1 MYALVHIYVV
11 CASMVYGHRGRMFG
25 KKTETRAVRRDMPFV
40 YVGGA
45 CTYQHRRLEVVS
57 RRVRDREHTA
67 AHGNV
72 GAARVGGRGPA
83 GSMVFGHESSEKVGG
98 ETPSLP

>member
-11 CASMVYGHRGRMFG
+11 CARMVYGHRGRMFG

-45 CTYQHRRLEVVS
+45 CTYQYRRLEVVS
-57 RRVRDREHTA
+57 RRVRDREHIA

-83 GSMVFGHESSEKVGG
+83 GFDGIR
-98 ETPSLP
+98 T